1 MPLPHITDMN
11 LSKTFKNK
19 KIILTGHTGFKGS
32 WLGLWLNSLG
42 SDIIGVSKDIP
53 TKPSHYALYNDFYY
67 KILIVFISIIC
78 KFIFF

>member
-1 MPLPHITDMN
+1 MN

-42 SDIIGVSKDIP
+42 GKIIGISKDICVQC
-53 TKPSHYALYNDFYY
+53 TNRETFGSTLDQDLSQAWEEVARQSFQ
-67 KILIVFISIIC
+67 C
-78 KFIFF
+78 T